1 MKSPANHLQLV
12 ANAKKLLAESNADL
26 GASNPPDVISAFA
39 KIGEYVPSEAER
51 RQLEYL
57 DRIHEEA
64 NAKVFDSR
72 IRF

>member
-1 MKSPANHLQLV
+1 MNIDSRNIIQDSSV
-12 ANAKKLLAESNADL
+12 ESNVGL
-26 GASNPPDVISAFA
+26 EASYSFDVTSAFA

-51 RQLEYL
+51 SQMEYL